1 MKKITWNINT
11 IESLS
16 NIPFKLFS
24 FILILS
30 VLGFAPDLLA
40 QQNSNGNPLNR
51 TYKDWTIVDPEKPGV
66 SCFVIQQVFSKK
78 SGVKL
83 IEASLYPIDAKG
95 AKKSFEAIFALS
107 VPTGA
112 DLVSGIAY
120 RHVEGKKTAIGLEWQ
135 SCNSSRCTA
144 TGKISRKELKRLRR
158 EKYVVVGFRPLP
170 TSRVLNVPLSLVG
183 LTRAW
188 RDIGKCGKEKK

>member
-1 MKKITWNINT
+1 V
-11 IESLS
+11 
-16 NIPFKLFS
+16 P
-24 FILILS
+24 
-30 VLGFAPDLLA
+30 GFAPDLLA
-40 QQNSNGNPLNR
+40 QQHADKDTLNR
-51 TYKDWTIVDPEKPGV
+51 TYKDWTIVDPAEPGL

-78 SGVKL
+78 SGAKL
-83 IEASLYPIDAKG
+83 VEASLYPIETKG
-95 AKKSFEAIFALS
+95 AKKSFEAIFTLS
-107 VPTGA
+107 VPTGV

-135 SCNSSRCTA
+135 SCNSKRCTA

-170 TSRVLNVPLSLVG
+170 TSRVLNVPLSLLG

-188 RDIGKCGKEKK
+188 REIDRCGQKRK